1 MRECNLKIALFS
13 LISGSMKLW
22 YISLMLSIASCLILL
37 VMYMLPDT
45 CTVFTYTKSE
55 VQSGVLFPVLLLS
68 WTTALFGFLFN
79 NMFIDK
85 NIVEKDAKPMP
96 AFKAYLPTFLG
107 FPAFVSFI
115 WFIVRWYKGRPNL

>member
-1 MRECNLKIALFS
+1 
-13 LISGSMKLW
+13 MKLW

-45 CTVFTYTKSE
+45 YTVFSYTKSE
-55 VQSGVLFPVLLLS
+55 VQSGVLFPVFLLS
-68 WTTALFGFLFN
+68 WTSALFGFLFN

-85 NIVEKDAKPMP
+85 NIVEKDAPPMP